1 MSGYVNN
8 ALTNLPFHNII
19 GGPLE
24 AAIKAQAMAAN
35 TTVEFIKAVGFK
47 PLKKKNADGKVELK
61 DGNEVIDPDKDDPSI
76 VGNNDSEIGDIRYV
90 NFSYAKKNLDG
101 SKAEGFMKVPILTI
115 VPIPMLRIEE
125 MTIDFNTKITESKE
139 YDYERRSNNASY
151 NYRGRG
157 FWYGGALSVSMSR
170 RSSKAK
176 SSSDS
181 DMESTLAV
189 HVRAVGEAMPAGL
202 SKMLG
207 ILEANLI
214 DDHHDANTP
223 KEIPMWEA
231 TQTYKAN
238 DVVHYE
244 IEEGGEKVMNRYVC
258 VNDGKN
264 QIPSPSNPKWTLS
277 SN

>member
-47 PLKKKNADGKVELK
+47 PLKKKDAG
-61 DGNEVIDPDKDDPSI
+61 GNEVIDLDKDDPSI

-90 NFSYAKKNLDG
+90 NFAYAKKNLDG

-125 MTIDFNTKITESKE
+125 MTIDFATKITESKE
-139 YDYERRSNNASY
+139 YDYENRSNRSSY
-151 NYRGRG
+151 NYRRRG
-157 FWYGGALSVSMSR
+157 FWYGGAVSVSMSS
-170 RSSKAK
+170 SSKAK

-181 DMESTLAV
+181 DMKSTLVV

-258 VNDGKN
+258 VNGGKN
-264 QIPSPSNPKWTLS
+264 QIPSNLDKWKLS
-277 SN
+277 GN

>member
-47 PLKKKNADGKVELK
+47 PLKKKDAG
-61 DGNEVIDPDKDDPSI
+61 GNEVIDPDKDDPSI

-125 MTIDFNTKITESKE
+125 MTIDFTTKITESKE
-139 YDYERRSNNASY
+139 YDYENRSNSASY

-157 FWYGGALSVSMSR
+157 FWYGGAVSVSMSS

-189 HVRAVGEAMPAGL
+189 HVLV
-202 SKMLG
+202 
-207 ILEANLI
+207 
-214 DDHHDANTP
+214 
-223 KEIPMWEA
+223 
-231 TQTYKAN
+231 
-238 DVVHYE
+238 
-244 IEEGGEKVMNRYVC
+244 
-258 VNDGKN
+258 
-264 QIPSPSNPKWTLS
+264 
-277 SN
+277 